1 MPHGSCAMS
10 TYFSLKSA
18 GEFALTG
25 AWSVATLPAIEAEIA
40 ATPIAHARAIIFD
53 GTGLQSC
60 DTSATWVLICL
71 MHKLEKKGAPVTL
84 RHFDAGHKRLID
96 RLAKLTPAK
105 DTPPRKLPPV
115 TAMLVALGHTAESLR
130 KDFVRDVTFFGE
142 FVSGLPAR
150 LMMPK
155 RLRLQSVVFH
165 INEVGIKAIPI
176 IALMAFSIAFVMG
189 YQGAFQLQKF
199 DATAYTVDLITLST
213 LREMGVLIT
222 SIMIAGRSG
231 SAFAAQIGTMKLNE
245 EVDALRTMGVSPFEA
260 LALPRILAILIA
272 LPLLTVIADV
282 MGLVGGYIF
291 SSSYMDYSYTQ
302 FLSRVQ
308 EAADMKQFWI
318 GVSKAPVFALLIGIT
333 GCMQGLQ
340 AHGSAEDVGRKTI
353 TSVVQSIFLVIVADA
368 IFSVIFTRL
377 GI

>member
-1 MPHGSCAMS
+1 MPS
-10 TYFSLKSA
+10 YFSFTSA
-18 GEFALTG
+18 GEAALSG
-25 AWSVATLPAIEAEIA
+25 AWNVSTLPDIEAEIA
-40 ATPIAHARAIIFD
+40 ASPIGALRSITLD
-53 GTGLQSC
+53 GGKLQSC
-60 DTSATWVLICL
+60 DTSATWAIITL
-71 MHKLEKKGAPVTL
+71 MRRLEAKGATVTL
-84 RHFDAGHKRLID
+84 KNFDVGHKRLID
-96 RLAKLTPAK
+96 RLSTLKPGA
-105 DTPPRKLPPV
+105 DTPPRQLPLL
-115 TAMLVALGHTAESLR
+115 TAIFVALGHTAESLR
-130 KDFVRDVTFFGE
+130 KDFMRDVTFFGE
-142 FVSGLPAR
+142 LVSGLPAR
-150 LMMPK
+150 ILDPK
-155 RLRLQSVVFH
+155 RLRLQSIVFH

-176 IALMAFSIAFVMG
+176 ISLMAFSIAFVMG

-260 LALPRILAILIA
+260 LALPRILAIIIA

-291 SSSYMDYSYTQ
+291 SSSYMDYTFTQ
-302 FLSRVQ
+302 FLSRMQ
-308 EAADMKQFWI
+308 EAATMKQFWV

-340 AHGSAEDVGRKTI
+340 AHSSAEDVGRKTI

-368 IFSVIFTRL
+368 IFSVIFTKL